1 MVIKKSKWIIYIP
14 IIIMVITATMNQPII
29 FLIAGAS
36 AAIIVAWGINIHMP
50 KFIHIPTNVD
60 LQKIKKII
68 GRTHHKSITK
78 KYKTTD
84 IEKKKKMAHG
94 LLKVEKLTPD
104 NIMTMASIF
113 LKLNIARKIERWMM
127 NMIKVAIFESGVI
140 DDSRKIAHYSI
151 SLAFLAIPP
160 TMVGGI
166 LLAIFVSPVFLAIC
180 AIPLGLLMS
189 GIINLRIIKSQRK
202 NAIGHELPIFI
213 MCTSVMEQ
221 VGFSLYVFL
230 ERLSKTKTT
239 LFPTIQKDAVLFTR
253 NSTLLAMPHEK
264 ALKKIA
270 DMHPNQQFRDLVND
284 YTSARMTSGASTA
297 NTMLSATDT
306 AFRNMGF
313 KIKAYAGTAQ
323 GMAQMLLLMM
333 ATAPI
338 MSIVSSIL
346 ASGESA
352 TNMTVLMMLML
363 PMMSVMIILMID
375 GQQPRTHNPVNIAR
389 ESIGIAIISIIIM
402 AVIGRPIWEILGIGV
417 AIFAGINA
425 SKNLGEFRMRAGLDK
440 AMPKFLEEVSD
451 GMMEGMSIYESIKR
465 KVDHP
470 NKSLRVILQTL
481 SKKMYMGKGLVDAE
495 EEIKSQSWL
504 SHVVMFVLG
513 HIHESGVASPQILRT
528 FSNFTKD
535 YQESRQELISS
546 LRGVIGLGYVIPL
559 IMGFMLIVSSQL
571 ISSIAGDFGD
581 IERLP
586 IALPSIQDTQTL
598 TDSGFTLVV
607 MCSALIGLVVSK
619 IAYFTVKHTLHVC
632 TMSIMAVIVCHA
644 VPLVPPFF

>member
-1 MVIKKSKWIIYIP
+1 MMFKKPKWAIYVP
-14 IIIMVITATMNQPII
+14 IAIMAITAIMNQPIA
-29 FLIAGAS
+29 FLVSGAS
-36 AAIIVAWGINIHMP
+36 IAIIAVWGVKISMP
-50 KFIHIPTNVD
+50 AFIRLPEKTD
-60 LQKIKKII
+60 FQKIKKLIT
-68 GRTHHKSITK
+68 RAHPKSITTK
-78 KYKTTD
+78 HKVTET
-84 IEKKKKMAHG
+84 EKKKKMAHG

-104 NIMTMASIF
+104 SIMTMASVF
-113 LKLNIARKIERWMM
+113 LKLKIARKIELWMIG
-127 NMIKVAIFESGVI
+127 MIKIAIFESGAI
-140 DDSRKIAHYSI
+140 EDSRKIAHYSI
-151 SLAFLAIPP
+151 SMAFLATPP
-160 TMVGGI
+160 AVACGI
-166 LLAIFVSPVFLAIC
+166 LLAIFVSPVFLAVCI
-180 AIPLGLLMS
+180 IPIGLLMS
-189 GIINLRIIKSQRK
+189 GIINLRIVKSQRK

-221 VGFSLYVFL
+221 VGFNLYIFL

-239 LFPTIQKDAVLFTR
+239 LFPTIQKDAVLFSR
-253 NSTLLAMPHEK
+253 NNLLLAMPHEK

-270 DMHPNQQFRDLVND
+270 DMHPNQQFKDLVND

-297 NTMLSATDT
+297 NTMLSATDS
-306 AFRNMGF
+306 AFRNMRF

-375 GQQPRTHNPVNIAR
+375 GQQPRTHNPTNVAR
-389 ESIGIAIISIIIM
+389 EGIGIAIISIVVM
-402 AVIGRPIWEILGIGV
+402 AIIGRPVWEILGIGI

-425 SKNLGEFRMRAGLDK
+425 SKNMGEFRMRGGLDK

-465 KVDHP
+465 NVDHP
-470 NKSLRVILQTL
+470 NKALRSILQTL
-481 SKKMYMGKGLVDAE
+481 SKKMYMGKSLVDAG

-513 HIHESGVASPQILRT
+513 HIHESGEASPQILRT

-535 YQESRQELISS
+535 YQESRQELLSS
-546 LRGVIGLGYVIPL
+546 LRGVIGLGYIIPI
-559 IMGFMLIVSSQL
+559 IMGFMLIVASQL
-571 ISSIAGDFGD
+571 VASIAGDFDD
-581 IERLP
+581 IEGLP

-607 MCSALIGLVVSK
+607 MCSALIGVVVSK

-632 TMSIMAVIVCHA
+632 TMSILAVVICHA